1 MSGDHTFSAGA
12 DGSFVYAYER
22 DESACVKVRRC
33 CRYGQVCAQIF
44 PHPRAFDGMLAR
56 APGSQPMSDSDL
68 YVSLQHLNETLH
80 LIYTRSM
87 YTIAIRSPERKLKTS
102 LKNHVTLQPI
112 IPLIRKRDLDE

>member
-1 MSGDHTFSAGA
+1 M
-12 DGSFVYAYER
+12 
-22 DESACVKVRRC
+22 DEVRIDLASRIATTSACVVVTRSGVVP
-33 CRYGQVCAQIF
+33 YGQVCAQIF

-68 YVSLQHLNETLH
+68 YVSLQHSNETLH

-102 LKNHVTLQPI
+102 SL
-112 IPLIRKRDLDE
+112 